1 MFRLVSKR
9 HFGFTLAE
17 LLIALA
23 ILGEIATFTIPK
35 ILTSQQSAASR
46 AKAKEAA
53 GMIAETYQLYKM
65 NNTVT
70 SSTTPLAIVQYMN
83 YVRLETNSQIDF
95 MPGNSSINC
104 DSGSP
109 CVVLHNGG
117 LLYAQNWVS
126 FGGTN
131 ATNAVEFVFDP
142 DGVYSGTTA
151 DGPSKSV
158 QFILYYNGALTT
170 RAQVRPNTCD
180 SFTCPFPA
188 APTIDPS
195 WFSW

>member
-1 MFRLVSKR
+1 MMNRKSCL
-9 HFGFTLAE
+9 GFTLAE

-23 ILGEIATFTIPK
+23 ILGELATFTIPK
-35 ILTSQQSAASR
+35 ILTAQQSTASR

-53 GMIAETYQLYKM
+53 GMIAAAYQLYQL

-95 MPGNSSINC
+95 MPGTASLNC

-117 LLYAQNWVS
+117 WLYVQNWVS

-131 ATNAVEFVFDP
+131 TTNAVEFVFDP
-142 DGVYSGTTA
+142 DGIASGTTA

-158 QFILYYNGALTT
+158 QFVLYYNGALTT

-180 SFTCPFPA
+180 SYSCPFTA